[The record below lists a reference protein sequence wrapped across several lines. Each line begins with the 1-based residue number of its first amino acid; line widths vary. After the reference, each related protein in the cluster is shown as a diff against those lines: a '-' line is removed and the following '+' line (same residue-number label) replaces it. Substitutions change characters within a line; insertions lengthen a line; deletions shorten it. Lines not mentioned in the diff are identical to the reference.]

1 MKRPRQQIIISPDKL
16 FLIMKGV
23 RMIRITKG
31 IIKELTMELLGEP
44 DQKITTKNSNNLRIR
59 YLFKDIGLS
68 KNVYEII
75 FTEDML

>member
-1 MKRPRQQIIISPDKL
+1 
-16 FLIMKGV
+16 
-23 RMIRITKG
+23 MIRITKG